1 MISTSSLF
9 RSLPLLV
16 VLALSSGCY
25 ATVRTRPV
33 YVQPVATATV
43 STAPV
48 QQGVVVYQAPPPQR
62 AVVAVRPA
70 APINGA
76 VWVDGHW
83 QWNGA
88 QYVWVQGFWLQ
99 PRAGAVYVQ
108 PRWEQ
113 RGRGYV
119 YVEGSWRAGHP
130 RAVQRRQRVNRRQD
144 GRRDHRQNGRQNG
157 GRTMQQGGNVTV
169 QVR

>member
-1 MISTSSLF
+1 MIPTSSL
-9 RSLPLLV
+9 RRTLPLV
-16 VLALSSGCY
+16 AALALTLASGCY

-33 YVQPVATATV
+33 YVQPIATATV
-43 STAPV
+43 VAPAP
-48 QQGVVVYQAPPPQR
+48 QGVVVYQAPPAPR

-70 APINGA
+70 APVTGA
-76 VWVDGHW
+76 VWVEGHW

-88 QYVWVQGFWLQ
+88 QYVWMQGSWLQ

-108 PRWEQ
+108 PRWER

-119 YVEGSWRAGHP
+119 YVQGNWRAGRP
-130 RAVQRRQRVNRRQD
+130 AAVQRRRVNRQRQQQ
-144 GRRDHRQNGRQNG
+144 RRNNRRQQNPR